1 MLQCCLKEDSIL
13 KESVQNSLHFSK
25 HAKYEVSFRVKNSL
39 ETSCVK
45 TTELLNAVILLQT
58 VMIIWWFIKNR
69 NESYK
74 SN

>member
-13 KESVQNSLHFSK
+13 KESGQNSLHFSK

-45 TTELLNAVILLQT
+45 TTELLNAVILL
-58 VMIIWWFIKNR
+58 
-69 NESYK
+69 
-74 SN
+74 